1 MIQEAMEKFTPQDD
15 ARIPWIQIR
24 EYGRHVFHEER
35 LPDDLRVKWRSMKGK
50 ELAGY
55 WCWQS
60 YRNVAVVAFISF
72 ESTWNTDVVLV
83 DSECANSSLQV
94 GMEGFF

>member
-55 WCWQS
+55 
-60 YRNVAVVAFISF
+60 
-72 ESTWNTDVVLV
+72 
-83 DSECANSSLQV
+83 
-94 GMEGFF
+94 